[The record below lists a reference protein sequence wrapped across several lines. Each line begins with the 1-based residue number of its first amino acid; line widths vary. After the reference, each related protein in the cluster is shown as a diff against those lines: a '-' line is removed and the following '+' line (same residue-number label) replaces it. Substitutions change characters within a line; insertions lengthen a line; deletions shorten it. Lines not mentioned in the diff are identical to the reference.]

1 MINKISIGLA
11 QSEKG
16 YGLNQNNKI
25 QEVLKELNNHD
36 IVNLDT
42 SLSYNSSY
50 NYLKDKNLNNY
61 NLSIKL
67 PKISNRKNLKNKII
81 QSLEEIFIKYN
92 IKKFDTLLLHDPLL
106 PLESEWKSV
115 KKILFDYKKKKKI
128 KNIGVLVYKKN

>member
-1 MINKISIGLA
+1 MIDKISLGLA
-11 QSEKG
+11 QSEKA

-67 PKISNRKNLKNKII
+67 PKISNRKNLQNKII
-81 QSLEEIFIKYN
+81 QFLEEIFIKYN
-92 IKKFDTLLLHDPLL
+92 IKRFDTLLLHDPLL

-115 KKILFDYKKKKKI
+115 EKILFDYKKKK
-128 KNIGVLVYKKN
+128 

>member
-115 KKILFDYKKKKKI
+115 KKILFDYKKKKK
-128 KNIGVLVYKKN
+128 N

>member
-106 PLESEWKSV
+106 PLEKDWKIV
-115 KKILFDYKKKKKI
+115 EKILIDYKLKKK
-128 KNIGVLVYKKN
+128 

>member
-92 IKKFDTLLLHDPLL
+92 IKNL
-106 PLESEWKSV
+106 
-115 KKILFDYKKKKKI
+115 ILFFCMIHSYHWRVNGK
-128 KNIGVLVYKKN
+128 V